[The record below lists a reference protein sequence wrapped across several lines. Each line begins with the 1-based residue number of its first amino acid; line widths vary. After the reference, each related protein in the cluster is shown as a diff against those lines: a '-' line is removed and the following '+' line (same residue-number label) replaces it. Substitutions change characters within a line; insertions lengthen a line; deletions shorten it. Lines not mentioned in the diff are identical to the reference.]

1 MSSADMPLRALF
13 FRLQATVERIVDL
26 VTNTESGGLRTKTY
40 ASKAAL
46 LAADSTEFDIAYT
59 SNYNTGDGVIGLWFK
74 TSDENLLPNGMDILQ
89 LNDGTVVLRQYARE
103 NDGSS
108 VSAPS
113 GSAYTVSVPVAFP
126 TLTDFLNSTLNSH
139 LCLFKDANG
148 QMGIW
153 LLDETNDE
161 TGTQNVD
168 WAKNTSNTYY
178 RRQ

>member
-13 FRLQATVERIVDL
+13 FRLQATVERMVDL
-26 VTNTESGGLRTKTY
+26 ITNTESGGLRTKTY
-40 ASKAAL
+40 ASKAVL
-46 LAADSTEFDIAYT
+46 LAADSAEFDIAYT

-74 TSDENLLPNGMDILQ
+74 TSDPNLIPNGTDILQ
-89 LNDGTVVLRQYARE
+89 LTDGTIVLRQYSRE

-108 VSAPS
+108 VPS
-113 GSAYTVSVPVAFP
+113 VTGTAYTVSVPVAFP
-126 TLTDFLNSTLNSH
+126 TLTDFLNSTLNSP
-139 LCLFKDANG
+139 LTLSKDSNG

-168 WAKNTSNTYY
+168 WVKNASNTHY